1 MARIK
6 NVAFDVASDPRS
18 GLLPD
23 PLVADR
29 YQVSSR
35 TIDYWDRKADL
46 GFPRPIRINNRK
58 YRRLSELEAWERNR
72 AAP

>member
-6 NVAFDVASDPRS
+6 IGVTPDPRS

-29 YQVSSR
+29 YQVTDR
-35 TIDYWDRKADL
+35 TISRWDTQPELA
-46 GFPRPIRINNRK
+46 FPKPIRINRRK
-58 YRRLSELEAWERNR
+58 YRRLAELENWERSR
-72 AAP
+72 VA

>member
-6 NVAFDVASDPRS
+6 INVAPDPRS

-29 YQVSSR
+29 YQVTDR
-35 TIDYWDRKADL
+35 TISRWDTQPEL
-46 GFPRPIRINNRK
+46 GFPKAIRINNRK
-58 YRRLSELEAWERNR
+58 YRRLSELEDWERER
-72 AAP
+72 ATA